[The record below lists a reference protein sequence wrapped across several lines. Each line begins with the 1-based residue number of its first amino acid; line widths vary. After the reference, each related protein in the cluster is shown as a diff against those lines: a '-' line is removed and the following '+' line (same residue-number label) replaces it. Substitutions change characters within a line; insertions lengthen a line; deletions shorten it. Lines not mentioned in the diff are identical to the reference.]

1 LAFIFLVMA
10 LTGALRS
17 RPSGDPNDDPRC
29 GACGCILA
37 HPADGVCPTCRS
49 PLAAVGMVL
58 PFSNKRTTGW
68 TSRQAFFKITA
79 LPLALWT
86 LFITGL
92 AVGGTYAIDQWLLP
106 YTWQTNSNLRARPRS
121 SACQS
126 IVISTLEEYHARGRA
141 QFESPSATKTARIEL
156 KTSDAAHI
164 LDIDL
169 LAPSHSFI
177 NSSQKQ
183 INNDRLPTKA
193 DLLDFMRESGL
204 PTDAGAAQDATI
216 LANLLAKLA
225 PGNNTIGTSREP
237 RSASNL
243 TTISLN
249 GGQWKTAIPLQTIS
263 MFAAPAL
270 WLIGLIFI
278 IR

>member
-1 LAFIFLVMA
+1 MSQSHQSPCPNLPTNNNVTSIPLHFILVGISGFLAFIFLVMA

-79 LPLALWT
+79 FPLALWT

-106 YTWQTNSNLRARPRS
+106 YTWQTNSNLHARPRS

-141 QFESPSATKTARIEL
+141 QFEFPSATKTARIEL
-156 KTSDAAHI
+156 KT
-164 LDIDL
+164 
-169 LAPSHSFI
+169 
-177 NSSQKQ
+177 
-183 INNDRLPTKA
+183 
-193 DLLDFMRESGL
+193 
-204 PTDAGAAQDATI
+204 
-216 LANLLAKLA
+216 
-225 PGNNTIGTSREP
+225 
-237 RSASNL
+237 
-243 TTISLN
+243 
-249 GGQWKTAIPLQTIS
+249 
-263 MFAAPAL
+263 
-270 WLIGLIFI
+270 
-278 IR
+278 